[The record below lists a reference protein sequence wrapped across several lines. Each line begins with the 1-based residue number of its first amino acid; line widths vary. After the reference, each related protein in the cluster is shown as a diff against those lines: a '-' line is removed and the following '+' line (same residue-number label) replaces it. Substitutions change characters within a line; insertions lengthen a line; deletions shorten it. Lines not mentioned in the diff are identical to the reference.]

1 VVERVLAR
9 NPAVASPN
17 VFKKPND
24 DVVVSVSVSDDEI
37 RKQGVTHDGYEKA
50 FAMLQGSDGQWH
62 RYELQYT
69 GSWANRGGGGVRDNY
84 SLVIPGNEVSLDG
97 LRKDGVAFG
106 LEVSGPNGQDGATVW
121 LQNFADN
128 YKP

>member
-1 VVERVLAR
+1 MVDRVLPR
-9 NPAVASPN
+9 NAAVASPN

-37 RKQGVTHDGYEKA
+37 RNNGINHDGYEKA
-50 FAMLQGSDGQWH
+50 FALVQASDGSWR

-106 LEVSGPNGQDGATVW
+106 LEVSGANGADPATLW